1 MSPPSRSL
9 RRPAVAG
16 CSQRQ
21 PPFNTAETLI
31 AHQTSA
37 IAEADHFHQ
46 LHDPSQQHHDIT
58 TKLADDESDESN
70 EDEGED
76 DEALYGSK
84 DSTCSTATT
93 TPRPSFEASGVGHPR
108 ALGGVFEGFF
118 VFVPSLSSPSLAP
131 NRRSTIVFTIVHR
144 LPTCQRL
151 LPARP
156 QSSSLPRRTPSES
169 RSSRRPYPHSSH

>member
-1 MSPPSRSL
+1 MTIEMAEAELTVMSPPSRSL

-58 TKLADDESDESN
+58 TKLADDERDKDN
-70 EDEGED
+70 EDEGKGE
-76 DEALYGSK
+76 DEALYEGK
-84 DSTCSTATT
+84 DSTYSTATT
-93 TPRPSFEASGVGHPR
+93 TPRPSPE
-108 ALGGVFEGFF
+108 ALGW
-118 VFVPSLSSPSLAP
+118 
-131 NRRSTIVFTIVHR
+131 RS
-144 LPTCQRL
+144 CKC
-151 LPARP
+151 
-156 QSSSLPRRTPSES
+156 
-169 RSSRRPYPHSSH
+169 